1 MNIHL
6 TFDVEVWCNG
16 WDALDSSF
24 EASFERYVYGT
35 SRHGQYALP
44 KTLEILN
51 RNRLQGVFFVEPLF
65 AARFGIE
72 HLQAIVKL
80 IRDAG
85 QQIQLHIHPEWTDEI
100 KPAIIADHEKKRQ
113 HLTFYSLDE
122 QISLIAFAKDLLQRA
137 GSGPITAFRAG
148 SFAAN
153 RDTFEALRRNGILVD
168 SSLNRCYAISGP
180 GISRAGQVDAPFVI
194 NGITTYPV
202 TVFKD
207 GFGKDRPA
215 HVAACSVGEL
225 KEAMASAKAA
235 GLSDF
240 TIVSHNFEML
250 KPGAAVPSWVVVRRF
265 EQLCAY
271 LSEHR
276 TQYPVTGYT
285 QWVESI
291 AADTAGNTAANPAAA
306 VPATGLVST
315 ARRHLEQLISRVA

>member
-24 EASFERYVYGT
+24 EGSFERYVYGS

-72 HLQAIVKL
+72 HLQIIVKL
-80 IRDAG
+80 ICDAG
-85 QQIQLHIHPEWTDEI
+85 QQVQLHIHPEWTDEI
-100 KPAIIADHEKKRQ
+100 KPAIIADNEKKRQ

-153 RDTFEALRRNGILVD
+153 RDTFEALRRNGILID
-168 SSLNRCYAISGP
+168 SSLNRCYAISGHD
-180 GISRAGQVDAPFVI
+180 ISRATQVDAPFVL
-194 NGITTYPV
+194 NGVSTYPV

-215 HVAACSVGEL
+215 HVAACSVGEMND
-225 KEAMASAKAA
+225 AMASAKAA

-250 KPGAAVPSWVVVRRF
+250 KPGACVPSWVMVRRF

-276 TQYPVTGYT
+276 NEYPVTGYT
-285 QWVESI
+285 QLAENI
-291 AADTAGNTAANPAAA
+291 AGNRAATVPAASL
-306 VPATGLVST
+306 GST

>member
-24 EASFERYVYGT
+24 AGSFERYVYGS

-72 HLQAIVKL
+72 HLQIIVKM

-85 QQIQLHIHPEWTDEI
+85 QQVQLHIHPEWTDEI
-100 KPAIIADHEKKRQ
+100 KPAIIKDNEKKRQ

-122 QISLIAFAKDLLQRA
+122 QTSLIAFAKDFLQRA
-137 GSGPITAFRAG
+137 GSGPITSFRAG

-168 SSLNRCYAISGP
+168 SSLNRCYSISGP
-180 GISRAGQVDAPFVI
+180 GISRSAQVDAPFVI
-194 NGITTYPV
+194 DGVSTYPV

-207 GFGKDRPA
+207 GFGKNRPA
-215 HVAACSVGEL
+215 HVAACSVGEM
-225 KEAMASAKAA
+225 KESMASAKSA

-250 KPGAAVPSWVVVRRF
+250 KPGAAVPSWIVVRRF

-276 TQYPVTGYT
+276 TEYPVSGYT
-285 QWVESI
+285 QL
-291 AADTAGNTAANPAAA
+291 AAQPTGSKPATVPAAS
-306 VPATGLVST
+306 LVST
-315 ARRHLEQLISRVA
+315 ARRHFEQLISRVA